1 MKAAFLVAAKQFE
14 LRDLPDPV
22 SPEDGLVLKVE
33 ACGVC
38 GSDLRR
44 WKEGLP
50 PGGEPMVPGHEIAG
64 VVTAVGRSQS
74 EYTPGDRLAVAPDI
88 HCGRCKYCRK
98 GRYNLCDNLR
108 LLGITPGFP
117 GGFAEK
123 IALTGE
129 VLTNGV
135 VHRMPEGLS
144 FADGALAEPCSS
156 VLATHDRTGTGLGDW
171 VLVLGAG
178 PIGCIHIAVAMARG
192 ARIIL
197 SEPAPIRR
205 ELAQRFS
212 PEWILDPLSEDLVT
226 HVHEITGGVGA
237 DIVICANPVAATQ
250 TQAVEAVRKG
260 GKVILFGGLPKSN
273 PMTSLDA
280 NRIHYGEIEV
290 AGSFSYHPSFHEK
303 ALEIIQ
309 AKQISSE
316 KLITHIFSFDQVNE
330 AFETAAG
337 GNSLKVLVRA

>member
-1 MKAAFLVAAKQFE
+1 MKAAFLVAPKQFE

-22 SPEDGLVLKVE
+22 PPKDGLVLKVE

-44 WKEGLP
+44 WKEGPP
-50 PGGEPMVPGHEIAG
+50 PGSEVVPGHEIAG
-64 VVTAVGRSQS
+64 IVTAVGKSQS
-74 EYTPGDRLAVAPDI
+74 EYAPGDRLAVAPDI
-88 HCGRCKYCRK
+88 HCGRCKYCRR
-98 GRYNLCDNLR
+98 GRYNLCDNLQF
-108 LLGITPGFP
+108 LGITPGFP

-135 VHRMPEGLS
+135 VHRMQEGLS

-156 VLATHDRTGTGLGDW
+156 VLAIHDRIGTGLGDW

-178 PIGCIHIAVAMARG
+178 PIGCIHIAVAMVRG
-192 ARIIL
+192 ARVIL
-197 SEPAPIRR
+197 SEPVSIRR

-212 PEWILDPLSEDLVT
+212 PEWIIDPLSEDLVAR
-226 HVHEITGGVGA
+226 VSEITRGAGA
-237 DIVICANPVAATQ
+237 DFVICANPVAATQ
-250 TQAVEAVRKG
+250 TQAIEAVSKG

-280 NRIHYGEIEV
+280 NRIHYGEVEV
-290 AGSFSYHPSFHEK
+290 IGSFSYHPSFHEK
-303 ALEIIQ
+303 ALEVIQ
-309 AKQISSE
+309 AKQICSE
-316 KLITHIFSFDQVNE
+316 KLITHVFSFDQVSE
-330 AFETAAG
+330 AFETAGA
-337 GNSLKVLVRA
+337 GNSLKVMVKA